1 MRLTRHG
8 YRRVR
13 RFVTLDEP
21 MLREFE
27 AEVVWGKNTVDIDA
41 AAVAWKHVQGLL
53 YKSTFGPRGGVKRQN
68 DFVALRRI
76 TRELNYLESHPAM
89 HGLAMLEWQPDIFPV
104 WKQEPDEQGR
114 IYTPYPRPGHQFVI
128 LAPEWEKVPGEPR
141 TTRWLERKSAP
152 GRLGD
157 EAVHL
162 RLQRHPVL

>member
-1 MRLTRHG
+1 
-8 YRRVR
+8 
-13 RFVTLDEP
+13 
-21 MLREFE
+21 MLNELE
-27 AEVVWGKNTVDIDA
+27 ADVIWRNTVVDIDA
-41 AAVAWKHVQGLL
+41 AAVAWRHVQEHL
-53 YKSTFGPRGGVKRQN
+53 YRSTFGPRGGIKRQG

-89 HGLAMLEWQPDIFPV
+89 FGLAMLEWQPDVMPA
-104 WKQEPDEQGR
+104 WKQEPDDMGR

-128 LAPEWEKVPGEPR
+128 LAPEWEKRRGEPR

-157 EAVHL
+157 EAIHL